1 MNITIDGVTF
11 TLLYKSIADNL
22 VYHLSDAEIVECHRD
37 CGFPVIVE
45 NLRDVVQFRSTDQ
58 DGNTIILHAYRST
71 SELGIWRLGYLN
83 RIKCM
88 LNKFNLDYIQGT
100 VIHHELQKFIN
111 ENLDAVPYMPENIT
125 GTIFAENHPR
135 NKPFVDSVPEGSEER
150 KKHVFILLKF
160 PTPSEEAYIDHVER
174 KKTVSPF
181 SDIKSRCDIKIGE
194 RQIFKDLQNLTR
206 KIRLK
211 YTIDM
216 ESNRVIIEYPFESL
230 TDNMK
235 NGVIQINTIRFLP
248 KKSHDKPVILVYC
261 KYSLEYGENS
271 THATGYYGIAL
282 LQDDTCNKYGIYK
295 SFIEAGIYICK
306 PVVYKSKCSL
316 DPSVMKSCNRL
327 YAFVG
332 NRYNDVAPYAEL
344 EGRLFPSRGSLS
356 SRAYSY
362 DSHYSKTKPRKKGI
376 TRRGKKK
383 SRSSMKR
390 QTKSV

>member
-1 MNITIDGVTF
+1 
-11 TLLYKSIADNL
+11 
-22 VYHLSDAEIVECHRD
+22 
-37 CGFPVIVE
+37 
-45 NLRDVVQFRSTDQ
+45 
-58 DGNTIILHAYRST
+58 
-71 SELGIWRLGYLN
+71 
-83 RIKCM
+83 M

-282 LQDDTCNKYGIYK
+282 LQDDTCNKYGIYN
-295 SFIEAGIYICK
+295 IG
-306 PVVYKSKCSL
+306 
-316 DPSVMKSCNRL
+316 
-327 YAFVG
+327 
-332 NRYNDVAPYAEL
+332 
-344 EGRLFPSRGSLS
+344 
-356 SRAYSY
+356 
-362 DSHYSKTKPRKKGI
+362 
-376 TRRGKKK
+376 
-383 SRSSMKR
+383 
-390 QTKSV
+390 